1 MIHSPSE
8 FELFDLGNNKKI
20 SVAALRRLQNA
31 GGFSIA
37 HCARNSRWHLGP
49 AAI

>member
-20 SVAALRRLQNA
+20 SVAALKRLLPDIETA
-31 GGFSIA
+31 LFFGKVYKLSLI
-37 HCARNSRWHLGP
+37 H
-49 AAI
+49 I